1 VWLLCALG
9 APPAPP
15 APPGGTEG
23 AEAAQRNEARTRPA
37 RPTEDSDEERA
48 GEDTRGASERGQP
61 RADAPGDSD
70 EDAGRPEK
78 QESSGRLN
86 LTASQQQAVGI
97 RTEAPLALTTAPA
110 IEGYATVLDPVALV
124 TDAGRSA
131 STQAAALAAEA
142 DATRQEGL
150 YRDGAQASLKTLQ
163 SARAQA
169 AEAAA
174 QAQAAALAFR
184 QQWGPVAALSSVQ
197 RDALLQRL
205 EQGHLL
211 LRADVPGRRLSGALA
226 RRALL
231 DVEGVQIAAQVL
243 GALPRTDPQSQS
255 AGWLLEVARAPAG
268 LGAGARM
275 PVHLQAEVTHG
286 LLVPAAALIYAEQ
299 GTYVYRQMPAGA
311 RDTHAYESVPVEP
324 RARVGAGW
332 LVEGLAPEDQVV
344 VQGAGVL
351 WSLQGI
357 AGFSAAEEE
366 HD

>member
-1 VWLLCALG
+1 MLCALG
-9 APPAPP
+9 APPAQPS
-15 APPGGTEG
+15 ASER

-37 RPTEDSDEERA
+37 RPTEDSDEGRA
-48 GEDTRGASERGQP
+48 ADTGGAPERGQP
-61 RADAPGDSD
+61 RAEAPGGSD
-70 EDAGRPEK
+70 EDDERRGAR
-78 QESSGRLN
+78 ESSGRLS
-86 LTASQQQAVGI
+86 LTTSQQQAVGI
-97 RTEAPLALTTAPA
+97 RTEAPLPLTTAPA

-124 TDAGRSA
+124 TDAGHSA

-142 DATRQEGL
+142 DAARQEGL

-163 SARAQA
+163 NSRAQA

-174 QAQAAALAFR
+174 QAHAAALALR

-211 LRADVPGRRLSGALA
+211 LRADVPGRRLSGAVA

-231 DVEGVQIAAQVL
+231 DVEGVQVAAQVL

-299 GTYVYRQMPAGA
+299 GTYVYRQTPAEV
-311 RDTHAYESVPVEP
+311 RDSHAYEAVRVEP